1 MKWQKRTDEGIW
13 RRAGGTMATRD
24 RIAIVPPLFAVVFMT
39 VKGTILIYHS
49 TILVYK
55 NWKKT
60 GIIKG
65 IMGICHANR
74 V

>member
-1 MKWQKRTDEGIW
+1 
-13 RRAGGTMATRD
+13 MATRD
-24 RIAIVPPLFAVVFMT
+24 RIAIAPPLFAVIIMT
-39 VKGTILIYHS
+39 VKGTILIYYGM
-49 TILVYK
+49 ILAYK